1 MCREIPNKDF
11 QNMQDKVYL
20 FTRNVVKTLKNHI
33 RTVSVGTCITMVTLQ
48 THGMGNI

>member
-20 FTRNVVKTLKNHI
+20 FTRNVV
-33 RTVSVGTCITMVTLQ
+33 RTQKIILGLSQ
-48 THGMGNI
+48 